1 MWFRLQSMLLI
12 ALLIG
17 SALAQTF
24 QYSRGWTNGKRSFPG
39 SQTACQI
46 QRLRAMLQGKPFP
59 PSYHFFC
66 DLYHLPEEDMK
77 MEQLDKTQLRNTG
90 AEDAIEK

>member
-1 MWFRLQSMLLI
+1 MWCRLQSLLLI
-12 ALLIG
+12 AILVG

-46 QRLRAMLQGKPFP
+46 QRLRAMLQGKPIS
-59 PSYHFFC
+59 PSYHLLC
-66 DLYHLPEEDMK
+66 DLYRLPEEELK
-77 MEQLDKTQLRNTG
+77 MDQLDKTLRNPG
-90 AEDAIEK
+90 PEDAIEK